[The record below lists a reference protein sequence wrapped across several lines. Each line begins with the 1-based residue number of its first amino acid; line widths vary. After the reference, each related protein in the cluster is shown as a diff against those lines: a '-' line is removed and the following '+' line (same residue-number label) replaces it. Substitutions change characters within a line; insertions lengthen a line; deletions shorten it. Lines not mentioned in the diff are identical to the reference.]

1 MAAPPGHHSQRCNLD
16 LIAEGVDIFV
26 KLVGNDDALDFSDYV
41 GLGLLE
47 AQL

>member
-1 MAAPPGHHSQRCNLD
+1 VLTSVEA
-16 LIAEGVDIFV
+16 IFV
-26 KLVGNDDALDFSDYV
+26 KLVGNDDALGFSDYV